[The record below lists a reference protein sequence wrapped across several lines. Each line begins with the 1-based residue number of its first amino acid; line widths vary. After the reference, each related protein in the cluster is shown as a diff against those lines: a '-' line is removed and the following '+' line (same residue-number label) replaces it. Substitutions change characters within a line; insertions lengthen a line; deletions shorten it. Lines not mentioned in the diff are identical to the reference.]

1 MEHMKNNNTPKAVEN
16 DPRTLIRKKVVALE
30 KYNYNQKEFNS
41 QEMVKK
47 IKIIIEREVNTND
60 NK

>member
-1 MEHMKNNNTPKAVEN
+1 MEQMKNNNTPKAVEN